1 MARRAP
7 RGRLRSTLDSVFLHD
22 MKNLEFRLSLLLSN
36 LEEHYGDPDFKRNV
50 VELLQSSLEKV
61 DSVVD
66 RWSAYRDA
74 VLVKVPLDV
83 NDLVKQVA
91 AKARPREGQKPR
103 AENFLFAAEPVPPVW
118 GDSHYLS
125 DAFLAIVQN
134 ALEAAGPGGQV
145 RIATAVEPRKRG
157 DIVVVTITD
166 DGQGMSRDF
175 QRTRLFHPFQTTK
188 ANGVGLGLYTARN
201 IVHFHGGTLTLRSSP
216 GKGTVVRVTLPAERE
231 AAES

>member
-1 MARRAP
+1 MARGAP

-66 RWSAYRDA
+66 RWAAYRDA

-83 NDLVKQVA
+83 NDLIKEVA
-91 AKARPREGQKPR
+91 AKARPREGHKPR
-103 AENFLFAAEPVPPVW
+103 SENIAFVPEPVPPVW

-125 DAFLAIVQN
+125 DAFLAVVQN
-134 ALEAAGPGGQV
+134 ALEAAGPGGHV
-145 RIATAVEPRKRG
+145 RIATGVEGKKRVSR
-157 DIVVVTITD
+157 VVVTIAD
-166 DGQGMSRDF
+166 DGQGMTREF

-201 IVHFHGGTLTLRSSP
+201 IVRFHGGTLTVRSSP
-216 GKGTVVRVTLPAERE
+216 GQGTVVRVTLPAERE

>member
-1 MARRAP
+1 
-7 RGRLRSTLDSVFLHD
+7 

-36 LEEHYGDPDFKRNV
+36 LEEHYGDPDFKRSV

-83 NDLVKQVA
+83 NDLLGQVA
-91 AKARPREGQKPR
+91 AKARSREGGRPR
-103 AENFLFAAEPVPPVW
+103 AENLAFFPEEAPFVW
-118 GDSHYLS
+118 GDSNYLG
-125 DAFLAIVQN
+125 DAFLAVIQN
-134 ALEAAGPGGQV
+134 ALEAAGPAGRV
-145 RIATAVEPRKRG
+145 EIATSVEERRRGGPR
-157 DIVVVTITD
+157 VVVTIAD
-166 DGQGMSRDF
+166 DGPGMSREF

-201 IVHFHGGTLTLRSSP
+201 IVRFHGGTLTLRSAS
-216 GKGTVVRVTLPAERE
+216 GGGTVVRIALPAERE
-231 AAES
+231 TAAP